1 MPFIEDPNGWED
13 PQWIPPPRRPLRRR
27 YAPRDHPRELTDY
40 EEQLADERRG
50 NGDAVFDDNRGADAY
65 ERELE
70 RHVP

>member
-13 PQWIPPPRRPLRRR
+13 PQWIPHPRRPLRRSYGR
-27 YAPRDHPRELTDY
+27 RDTRELTDY

-50 NGDAVFDDNRGADAY
+50 NGDPVFDDDRGADAY

-70 RHVP
+70 RHFP